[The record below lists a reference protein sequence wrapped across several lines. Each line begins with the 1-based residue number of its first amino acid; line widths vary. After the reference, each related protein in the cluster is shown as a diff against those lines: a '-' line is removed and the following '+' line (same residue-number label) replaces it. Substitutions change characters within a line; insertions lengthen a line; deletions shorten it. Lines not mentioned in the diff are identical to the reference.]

1 MAEQIPKPPAQPTVG
16 RGATPPNGTTVRR
29 PRPPGPNDVQPSS
42 GKNNQPSNKNNLMRP
57 RPWWIS
63 FILILIINYFLVQ
76 VFLPER
82 PQPRIDVPYT
92 YFKQQVAAANVLD
105 VTSRGHVLQ
114 GTAKQPITYPPDQRK
129 RPTSALSQPV

>member
-1 MAEQIPKPPAQPTVG
+1 MAGDSDTPTTQRAAGRNPAPVN
-16 RGATPPNGTTVRR
+16 GAAVRR

-42 GKNNQPSNKNNLMRP
+42 SKGAPPTKNPLMRP

-63 FILILIINYFLVQ
+63 FLLILIVNYLLVQ
-76 VFLPER
+76 FFLPER